1 MAKSQYV
8 NIILQAVDRASGV
21 VGKIGNAFSGLKAK
35 AEEATGATGSLS
47 NAIAFGM
54 AKYNAV
60 VGLAQTGISKL
71 QGMMGEASSLQ
82 LENMSAAQTFAAVAG
97 KSFDEGAQFIDNLTA
112 ELSKAAA
119 VLPGATSDYV
129 ALGRSIQD
137 NLIDAFKGSDGKL
150 KDMAGFEGALMS
162 ISKSFGVLSAASQ
175 VPIGNTALG
184 LTKALSGGS
193 IAELRQIQ
201 AFEQNP
207 ALLNE
212 LEKRLE
218 KVGAKSLKD
227 LDMKAR
233 VALIKEVGEKFVD
246 SSYQKRAAQTLD
258 GLWQGF
264 VSGWFDPNTGVFG
277 LMRDLDPQTKGVQSA
292 FKSMNDLMASLLGSG
307 GLYEQV
313 SGLLADMGIGIDP
326 MRLLRDGIV
335 WIDGWVKRLSEGIA
349 WLRSFMASGGDITS
363 GLAILMSNASGMFDI
378 ATIGARINA
387 GLAWISQSV
396 LGFINSGIQA
406 IALWLNSLQPTAGAE
421 IGAAIGIFLG
431 NLVGNIINFVT
442 GLDWANIFV
451 IIGRVSI
458 QLIGAIGGFIIGFGA
473 TVQGHIMTGIGQVMK
488 AIMDGLRTL
497 IQAIGQIV
505 QAKIQ
510 EMVQAVQTLSP
521 QGLADIASGQI
532 SAAQGAANAEAR
544 YQAALANAK
553 AKYKGHIGDIP
564 NAAQGFIPNAADGFM
579 GAIAREM
586 SAMPRGASP
595 VVANTS
601 ETILT
606 PNMLRNLVTG
616 SVAAGAGGG
625 SSFSPTVV
633 VNGGMGDGEAIA
645 KEVLRYL
652 EIFFDE
658 HVQGQLA

>member
-8 NIILQAVDRASGV
+8 NIIINAVDRASGAV
-21 VGKIGNAFSGLKAK
+21 KSIGNAFGGLKAK
-35 AEEATGATGSLS
+35 AEEAAGAGGSLS

-54 AKYNAV
+54 AKYNAA
-60 VGLAQTGISKL
+60 VGLAQTGIGKL
-71 QGMMGEASSLQ
+71 QGMMEEAKSLQ

-119 VLPGATSDYV
+119 VLPGATKDYV

-150 KDMAGFEGALMS
+150 KDMAGFENSLMS
-162 ISKSFGVLSAASQ
+162 ISKSFGVLSAASN

-207 ALLNE
+207 AILNE
-212 LEKRLE
+212 LEKRLQ

-246 SSYQKRAAQTLD
+246 SGYQKRAAETLD

-277 LMRDLDPQTKGVQSA
+277 LMRDLDPATKGVQSA
-292 FKSMNDLMASLLGSG
+292 FKSMNDLFKSLLGSG

-313 SGLLADMGIGIDP
+313 SGLLSDLGIGIDP

-335 WIDGWVKRLSEGIA
+335 FLDGWIKTISGAIA
-349 WLRSFMASGGDITS
+349 GLRSYLKGGGDLATGLTNMLS
-363 GLAILMSNASGMFDI
+363 GAGSLFDI
-378 ATIGARINA
+378 ATIGAQINS
-387 GLAWISQSV
+387 GIAWVSTQV
-396 LGFINSGIQA
+396 LGVINSGIQA
-406 IALWLNSLQPTAGAE
+406 ISTWLQGLQPGAGAN
-421 IGAAIGIFLG
+421 IGAAAGIFVG
-431 NLVGNIINFVT
+431 NLVGNVIAFIQ
-442 GLDWANIFV
+442 GLDWANILL
-451 IIGRVSI
+451 IIGNGAI
-458 QLIGAIGGFIIGFGA
+458 QIIGAIGGFILGLTVTIQEKIGTA
-473 TVQGHIMTGIGQVMK
+473 IQQTGQKLI
-488 AIMDGLRTL
+488 DGFMQLL
-497 IQAIGQIV
+497 QMIGQIIQMKLQEAG
-505 QAKIQ
+505 QAIANAPG
-510 EMVQAVQTLSP
+510 QALNAVGNAASSLGSN
-521 QGLADIASGQI
+521 IAG
-532 SAAQGAANAEAR
+532 AAQSATSFVTGGAM
-544 YQAALANAK
+544 
-553 AKYKGHIGDIP
+553 YKGY
-564 NAAQGFIPNAADGFM
+564 IPNAADGFM
-579 GAIAREM
+579 GAVAREV
-586 SAMPRGASP
+586 AGMPRGASP

-601 ETILT
+601 EAILT
-606 PNMLRNLVTG
+606 PNMLRNLVSG
-616 SVAAGAGGG
+616 SVAAGASGGRTFAP
-625 SSFSPTVV
+625 SIV
-633 VNGGMGDGEAIA
+633 VNGGMGDSEAIA
-645 KEVLRYL
+645 REVLRML

-658 HVQGQLA
+658 HVAGSLT